1 MSDAQHYRTKD
12 EVAVYQQQDPIL
24 IAKEKLVSKKWATE
38 ADFEA
43 IDARVKALVQECV
56 EFGEQSPFPEAH
68 ELWQDIY
75 VQENYPFIKE

>member
-1 MSDAQHYRTKD
+1 
-12 EVAVYQQQDPIL
+12 
-24 IAKEKLVSKKWATE
+24 
-38 ADFEA
+38 
-43 IDARVKALVQECV
+43 V

>member
-1 MSDAQHYRTKD
+1 MWAREEFGD
-12 EVAVYQQQDPIL
+12 E
-24 IAKEKLVSKKWATE
+24 IANHLMMNSTE